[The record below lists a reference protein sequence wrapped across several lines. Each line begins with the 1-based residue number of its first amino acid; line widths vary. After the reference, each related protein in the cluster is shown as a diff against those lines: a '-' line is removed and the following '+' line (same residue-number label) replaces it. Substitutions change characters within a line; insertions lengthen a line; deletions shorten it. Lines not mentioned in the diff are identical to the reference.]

1 MSAESLSGGCLCG
14 AVRYRAQCPVI
25 RVNHCHC
32 EMCRRSTGAV
42 AGTWASVPAA
52 GLSLEGATPAE
63 FRASDFATR
72 SFCAACGSTLFWKR
86 DGAAKIDL
94 AVGTLDDASAI
105 RAGRHDWIEGRLP
118 GFVLDAHLPAYKAD
132 GTKA

>member
-1 MSAESLSGGCLCG
+1 MSGDVLTGGCLCG
-14 AVRYRAQCPVI
+14 AIRYRAEGPVI

-32 EMCRRSTGAV
+32 EMCRRASGAIAATWAAVPV
-42 AGTWASVPAA
+42 AGFSTS
-52 GLSLEGATPAE
+52 GATPAE

-72 SFCAACGSTLFWKR
+72 SFCAKCGSTLFWKR

-94 AVGTLDDASAI
+94 SVGTIDDAGAI
-105 RAGRHDWIEGRLP
+105 GAGRHDWVEGRLG
-118 GFVLDAHLPAYKAD
+118 GFVLDAHLPAFRAD